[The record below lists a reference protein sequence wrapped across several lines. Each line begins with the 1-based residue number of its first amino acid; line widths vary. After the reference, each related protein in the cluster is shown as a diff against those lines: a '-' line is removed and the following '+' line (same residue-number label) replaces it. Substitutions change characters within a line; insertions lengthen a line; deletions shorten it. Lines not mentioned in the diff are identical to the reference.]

1 MMMKIIILIMLTNTI
16 LMYLMNTPFS
26 MGLILLIQT
35 LMISIIS
42 GIMTLSF
49 WYSYIIFLII
59 LGSMLII
66 FIYISSLISNIK
78 FMINK
83 WMMMNLFIII
93 MMFFMFININKVN
106 LLYEDT
112 LNFSNLMELNKSTLK
127 ISLNKLFNY
136 PTFIITFMMMNYL
149 FITLIIVVKISN
161 INLGSLRKT
170 F

>member
-1 MMMKIIILIMLTNTI
+1 MMMKIIILIMLINTI

-26 MGLILLIQT
+26 MGLILLFQT
-35 LMISIIS
+35 FMISIMS
-42 GIMTLSF
+42 GMMTLSF

-93 MMFFMFININKVN
+93 LISMLLINFNKIN
-106 LLYEDT
+106 LLHEDT
-112 LNFSNLMELNKSTLK
+112 LNFSNLMELNMSTLK
-127 ISLNKLFNY
+127 ISLNKLFNF
-136 PTFIITFMMMNYL
+136 PTFTITFLMMNYL